1 MKIIY
6 QYQNNKMKIIQMDLV
21 VLFILSKIIIF
32 LKNMFYKYLFR
43 TKPLVPERD
52 SSLYE
57 CFSSSQSQQIYNT
70 FRPLIRGSPSTISVP
85 NLSSITNHRH
95 NSNSSSNEAD
105 EESSLS
111 SLNSNNV
118 LPIIPILIEEI
129 SLSNMSTFKTINS
142 NILPSKPSEIKRRSN
157 NRKQIYATLNSNNNN
172 NTSSIIIENETS
184 SPPPPPPPPFPVNLD
199 LKNKNENEILLKSD
213 LQSQI
218 EQAKTRLKK
227 VNNESPTKSHP
238 SRKFLIT
245 FLIC

>member
-1 MKIIY
+1 
-6 QYQNNKMKIIQMDLV
+6 L
-21 VLFILSKIIIF
+21 L
-32 LKNMFYKYLFR
+32 FYKKPCFINIYLR

-57 CFSSSQSQQIYNT
+57 CFSSSQTQQVYNT
-70 FRPLIRGSPSTISVP
+70 FRPLIRGSPSTTSVP
-85 NLSSITNHRH
+85 NLSSITTNHRH

-118 LPIIPILIEEI
+118 LPIIPISIEEN

-172 NTSSIIIENETS
+172 NSSSTITENETCS
-184 SPPPPPPPPFPVNLD
+184 SAPPPPPPPPFPVNFD
-199 LKNKNENEILLKSD
+199 SSNKIEIQISSKNEPIKSPSD
-213 LQSQI
+213 FQNQI

-227 VNNESPTKSHP
+227 VDIETTSMKSIVKSNHQ
-238 SRKFLIT
+238 RKFKIDL
-245 FLIC
+245 